1 MLIRGQPSSISSFLW
16 AQSGGPTPA
25 TGVGM
30 VSAGQ
35 LPSHG
40 GELVLAVAAEG
51 WAWGWTPRLAASS
64 FCKQPGG
71 GLCWWLPAQASE
83 NQPVR
88 RFGWHATGGQCFIRT
103 QPGLRGPCHLPVPG
117 SWGVSLRAQTWDL
130 GAEQSKSLEI

>member
-51 WAWGWTPRLAASS
+51 WAWGGRPDWQPAVFVNNRKGDCAGGCQLRPVKTNPFAAL
-64 FCKQPGG
+64 GG
-71 GLCWWLPAQASE
+71 VPQVAS
-83 NQPVR
+83 
-88 RFGWHATGGQCFIRT
+88 A
-103 QPGLRGPCHLPVPG
+103 
-117 SWGVSLRAQTWDL
+117 S
-130 GAEQSKSLEI
+130 